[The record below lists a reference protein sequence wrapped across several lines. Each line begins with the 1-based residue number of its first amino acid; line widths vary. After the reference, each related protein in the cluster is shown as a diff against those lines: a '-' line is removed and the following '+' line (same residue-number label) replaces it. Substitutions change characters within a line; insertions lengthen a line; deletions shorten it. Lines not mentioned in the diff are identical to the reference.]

1 MKFRTQ
7 VQFNLGSQLLK
18 LERWD
23 GARQVLQRL
32 RKVDAN
38 GDLADSL
45 AAMLEIQAGRYDRA
59 EALIQEA
66 IAIDPHNFL
75 LRLQLA
81 EACAR
86 QNKTAAALEALQAAQ
101 VCPHPAAD
109 AELIRQIRTQLAAAA
124 R

>member
-1 MKFRTQ
+1 MKFHR
-7 VQFNLGSQLLK
+7 QFSDDLVRPTILLAILGVSLGL
-18 LERWD
+18 
-23 GARQVLQRL
+23 ARRIGV
-32 RKVDAN
+32 
-38 GDLADSL
+38 
-45 AAMLEIQAGRYDRA
+45 LEIQAGRYDRA

-109 AELIRQIRTQLAAAA
+109 AELIRQIRTRLAAAA